1 MEELTK
7 IARLLGEDN
16 EKKLKDGIV
25 ELFLNQVKLDLEE
38 KCKYEFCI
46 DFDDIFDEAKE
57 EFREEIKEE
66 IKERCKRRYAE
77 YIEQKMMEF
86 MGS

>member
-1 MEELTK
+1 MEELTT

-25 ELFLNQVKLDLEE
+25 DLLLNQAKLDLEA
-38 KCKYEFCI
+38 KYEYDYSI
-46 DFDDIFDEAKE
+46 DFDDIYDEIKKE
-57 EFREEIKEE
+57 VRDEIKE
-66 IKERCKRRYAE
+66 KLKRRYME
-77 YIEQKMMEF
+77 FVEQKMMDF